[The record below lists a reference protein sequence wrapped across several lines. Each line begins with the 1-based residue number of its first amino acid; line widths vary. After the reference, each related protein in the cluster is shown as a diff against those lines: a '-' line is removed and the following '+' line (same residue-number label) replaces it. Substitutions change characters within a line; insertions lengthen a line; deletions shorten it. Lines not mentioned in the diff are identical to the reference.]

1 MRRSWHF
8 RAELHSLQ
16 LFPDGYSS
24 NPFVLRTPMTDPNAY
39 TVEITAPDIS
49 PYRKGNTGIDY
60 ATTIDSGKPGPHVM
74 LTALAHGNEICG
86 AIVLDELFRAGIRPL
101 HGKLTMMFCNVEAFE
116 RFDLVQ
122 PEASRW
128 VEEDFNRLWTAE
140 VLDGTR
146 NTADLR
152 RARVIRPLVDTADLL
167 LDIHS
172 MQHPSDP
179 LVLAGPLEKGRILA
193 AEVAYPALA
202 VCDAGHA
209 AGRRMRDYAA
219 FGDAASPKNAL
230 LVECG
235 QHWAK
240 QTVTVAR
247 ETTLRFLA
255 RFGIIDPERGPFRFA
270 ESPLTQK
277 TVEVTHPVTITAE
290 AFRFA
295 RPFTG
300 LEVIAEAGTL
310 IGLDGESEVRTPY
323 DDCVL
328 VMPSK
333 RLYRGQTA
341 VRMGRF
347 VAMH

>member
-1 MRRSWHF
+1 
-8 RAELHSLQ
+8 
-16 LFPDGYSS
+16 
-24 NPFVLRTPMTDPNAY
+24 
-39 TVEITAPDIS
+39 
-49 PYRKGNTGIDY
+49 
-60 ATTIDSGKPGPHVM
+60 
-74 LTALAHGNEICG
+74 
-86 AIVLDELFRAGIRPL
+86 
-101 HGKLTMMFCNVEAFE
+101 MFCNVEAFE
-116 RFDLVQ
+116 RFDLAQ

-128 VEEDFNRLWTAE
+128 VEEDFNRVWTAE
-140 VLDGTR
+140 VLDGPR

-152 RARVIRPLVDTADLL
+152 RARIIRPLVDTADLL

-270 ESPLTQK
+270 ETPLPQK

-290 AFRFA
+290 VFRFA

-300 LEVIAEAGTL
+300 LEVVEKAGTL
-310 IGLDGESEVRTPY
+310 IGWDGEREVHTPY
-323 DDCVL
+323 DNCVL

>member
-1 MRRSWHF
+1 
-8 RAELHSLQ
+8 
-16 LFPDGYSS
+16 
-24 NPFVLRTPMTDPNAY
+24 MTDPNAY
-39 TVEITAPDIS
+39 TVEISAPDIS
-49 PYRKGNTGIDY
+49 PYRKGNTGIEY

-74 LTALAHGNEICG
+74 ITALAHGNEICG
-86 AIVLDELFRAGIRPL
+86 AIVLDELLRADIRPL
-101 HGKLTMMFCNVEAFE
+101 HGKLTLMFCNVEAFE
-116 RFDLVQ
+116 RFDLAQ

-128 VEEDFNRLWTAE
+128 VEEDFNRVWTAE
-140 VLDGTR
+140 VLDGPR
-146 NTADLR
+146 STADLR

-193 AEVAYPALA
+193 AEVGYPALA

-219 FGDAASPKNAL
+219 FGDTASPKNAL

-240 QTVTVAR
+240 QTVNVAR

>member
-1 MRRSWHF
+1 
-8 RAELHSLQ
+8 
-16 LFPDGYSS
+16 
-24 NPFVLRTPMTDPNAY
+24 MTDPNAY
-39 TVEITAPDIS
+39 TVEIAPPDIS
-49 PYRKGNTGIDY
+49 RYRNGNTGVEY
-60 ATTIDSGKPGPHVM
+60 ATTLDSGKPGPHVM

-86 AIVLDELFRAGIRPL
+86 AIVLDELLRAGIRPL
-101 HGKLTMMFCNVEAFE
+101 CGKLTLVFCNVAAFE
-116 RFDLVQ
+116 RFDPDQ

-140 VLDGTR
+140 VLDGPR
-146 NTADLR
+146 DSIDLR
-152 RARVIRPLVDTADLL
+152 RARIIRPLADSADLL

-179 LVLAGPLEKGRILA
+179 LLLAGPLAKGRLLA
-193 AEVAYPALA
+193 SEVGYPALA

-235 QHWAK
+235 QHWARR
-240 QTVTVAR
+240 TVEVAR

-255 RFGIIDPERGPFRFA
+255 RCGIIDPERGPLRFA
-270 ESPLTQK
+270 EVPLAQK

-290 AFRFA
+290 VFRFA
-295 RPFTG
+295 RAFTG
-300 LEVIAEAGTL
+300 LEVVEQAGTL
-310 IGLDGESEVRTPY
+310 IGWDGDREVRTPY
-323 DDCVL
+323 DHCVL

-341 VRMGRF
+341 VRLGRF
-347 VAMH
+347 VSVR

>member
-1 MRRSWHF
+1 
-8 RAELHSLQ
+8 
-16 LFPDGYSS
+16 
-24 NPFVLRTPMTDPNAY
+24 MTDPNAY
-39 TVEITAPDIS
+39 TVEISAPDIS

-60 ATTIDSGKPGPHVM
+60 ATTIDSGKTGPHVM
-74 LTALAHGNEICG
+74 ITALAHGNEICG
-86 AIVLDELFRAGIRPL
+86 AIVLDELLRADIRPL
-101 HGKLTMMFCNVEAFE
+101 HGKLTLMFCNVEAFE
-116 RFDLVQ
+116 RFDLAQ

-128 VEEDFNRLWTAE
+128 VEEDFNRVWTAE
-140 VLDGTR
+140 VLDGPR
-146 NTADLR
+146 STADLR

-193 AEVAYPALA
+193 AEVGYPALA

-219 FGDAASPKNAL
+219 FGDTASPKNAL

-240 QTVTVAR
+240 QTVNVAR

>member
-1 MRRSWHF
+1 
-8 RAELHSLQ
+8 
-16 LFPDGYSS
+16 
-24 NPFVLRTPMTDPNAY
+24 MTDPNAY
-39 TVEITAPDIS
+39 TVEIAQPDIS
-49 PYRKGNTGIDY
+49 PYRKGNTGIEY
-60 ATTIDSGKPGPHVM
+60 ATTFDSGKPGPHVM
-74 LTALAHGNEICG
+74 ITALAHGNEICG
-86 AIVLDELFRAGIRPL
+86 AIILDELFRAGIRPL
-101 HGKLTMMFCNVEAFE
+101 CGKLSLVFCNVAAFE
-116 RFDLVQ
+116 SFDPDQ

-140 VLDGTR
+140 VLDGPRDST
-146 NTADLR
+146 DLR
-152 RARVIRPLVDTADLL
+152 RARILRPLIDSADFL

-179 LVLAGPLEKGRILA
+179 LLLAGPLAKGRILA
-193 AEVAYPALA
+193 GEVGYPALA

-209 AGRRMRDYAA
+209 AGRRMRDYAG

-235 QHWAK
+235 QHWARR
-240 QTVTVAR
+240 TVEVAR

-270 ESPLTQK
+270 DTPLAQQ
-277 TVEVTHPVTITAE
+277 TVEVTHPVTITADV
-290 AFRFA
+290 FRFA

-300 LEVIAEAGTL
+300 LEVVEQAGTL
-310 IGLDGESEVRTPY
+310 IGWDGEREVRTPY
-323 DDCVL
+323 DHCVL

-347 VAMH
+347 VSGH

>member
-1 MRRSWHF
+1 
-8 RAELHSLQ
+8 
-16 LFPDGYSS
+16 
-24 NPFVLRTPMTDPNAY
+24 MTDPNAY
-39 TVEITAPDIS
+39 TVEISAPDIS

-74 LTALAHGNEICG
+74 ITALAHGNEICG
-86 AIVLDELFRAGIRPL
+86 AIVLDELLRADIRPL
-101 HGKLTMMFCNVEAFE
+101 HGKLTLMFCNVEAFE
-116 RFDLVQ
+116 RFDLAQ

-128 VEEDFNRLWTAE
+128 VEEDFNRVWTAE
-140 VLDGTR
+140 VLDGPR
-146 NTADLR
+146 STAELR

-193 AEVAYPALA
+193 AEVGYPALA

-219 FGDAASPKNAL
+219 FGDTASPKNAL

-240 QTVTVAR
+240 QTVNVAR

>member
-1 MRRSWHF
+1 
-8 RAELHSLQ
+8 
-16 LFPDGYSS
+16 
-24 NPFVLRTPMTDPNAY
+24 MTDPNAY
-39 TVEITAPDIS
+39 TVEIAQPDIS
-49 PYRKGNTGIDY
+49 PYRKGNTGIEY

-74 LTALAHGNEICG
+74 ITALAHGNEICG
-86 AIVLDELFRAGIRPL
+86 AIVLDELFRTNIRPL
-101 HGKLTMMFCNVEAFE
+101 HGKLSLVFCNVAAFDS
-116 RFDLVQ
+116 FDPAQ

-140 VLDGTR
+140 VLDGPR
-146 NTADLR
+146 DSADLR
-152 RARVIRPLVDTADLL
+152 RARILRPLIGSADLL

-179 LVLAGPLEKGRILA
+179 LVLAGPLAKGRILA
-193 AEVAYPALA
+193 AEVGYPALA

-209 AGRRMRDYAA
+209 AGKRMRDYAG

-240 QTVTVAR
+240 KTVGVAR

-255 RFGIIDPERGPFRFA
+255 RFGVIDPEQGPLRFA
-270 ESPLTQK
+270 EVPLPQK
-277 TVEVTHPVTITAE
+277 AVEVTHPVTITAE
-290 AFRFA
+290 VFRFA
-295 RPFTG
+295 RVFTG
-300 LEVIAEAGTL
+300 LEVIAKAGTL
-310 IGLDGESEVRTPY
+310 IGWDGDREVRTPY
-323 DDCVL
+323 DNCVL

-341 VRMGRF
+341 VRLGRF
-347 VAMH
+347 VAAH

>member
-1 MRRSWHF
+1 
-8 RAELHSLQ
+8 
-16 LFPDGYSS
+16 
-24 NPFVLRTPMTDPNAY
+24 
-39 TVEITAPDIS
+39 
-49 PYRKGNTGIDY
+49 
-60 ATTIDSGKPGPHVM
+60 
-74 LTALAHGNEICG
+74 
-86 AIVLDELFRAGIRPL
+86 
-101 HGKLTMMFCNVEAFE
+101 
-116 RFDLVQ
+116 
-122 PEASRW
+122 RW
-128 VEEDFNRLWTAE
+128 VEEDFNRVWTAE
-140 VLDGTR
+140 VLDGPR
-146 NTADLR
+146 STADLR

-193 AEVAYPALA
+193 AEVGYPALA

-219 FGDAASPKNAL
+219 FGDTASPKNAL

-240 QTVTVAR
+240 QTVNVAR

>member
-1 MRRSWHF
+1 
-8 RAELHSLQ
+8 
-16 LFPDGYSS
+16 
-24 NPFVLRTPMTDPNAY
+24 MTDPNAY
-39 TVEITAPDIS
+39 TVEIAQPDIT

-60 ATTIDSGKPGPHVM
+60 ATTLDSAKPGPHVM
-74 LTALAHGNEICG
+74 VTALAHGNEICG

-101 HGKLTMMFCNVEAFE
+101 CGKLTLMFCNVAAFE
-116 RFDLVQ
+116 RFDPGQ

-128 VEEDFNRLWTAE
+128 VEEDFNRVWTAE
-140 VLDGTR
+140 VLDGPR
-146 NTADLR
+146 DSVDLR
-152 RARVIRPLVDTADLL
+152 RARVIRPLVDTADFL

-172 MQHPSDP
+172 MQHPSEP
-179 LVLAGPLEKGRILA
+179 LLLAGPLVKGRMLA
-193 AEVAYPALA
+193 GEVGYPALA

-219 FGDAASPKNAL
+219 FGDEASPKNAL

-235 QHWAK
+235 QHWARR
-240 QTVTVAR
+240 TVDVAR

-255 RFGIIDPERGPFRFA
+255 RFGIIDPEQGPLRFA
-270 ESPLTQK
+270 DTLPVQK
-277 TVEVTHPVTITAE
+277 MVAVTHPVTITAD

-295 RPFTG
+295 RVFTG
-300 LEVIAEAGTL
+300 LEVIQQAGTL
-310 IGLDGESEVRTPY
+310 IGWDGEREVRTPY

-341 VRMGRF
+341 VRLGRF
-347 VAMH
+347 VAGR

>member
-1 MRRSWHF
+1 
-8 RAELHSLQ
+8 
-16 LFPDGYSS
+16 
-24 NPFVLRTPMTDPNAY
+24 MTDPNAY
-39 TVEITAPDIS
+39 TVEIAAPDIS

-60 ATTIDSGKPGPHVM
+60 ATTIDSGRPGPHVM

-101 HGKLTMMFCNVEAFE
+101 CGRLTLVFCNVAAFE
-116 RFDLVQ
+116 RFDVAK
-122 PEASRW
+122 PEDSRW
-128 VEEDFNRLWTAE
+128 VEEDFNRVWTAE
-140 VLDGTR
+140 VLDGPRDTV
-146 NTADLR
+146 DLR
-152 RARVIRPLVDTADLL
+152 RAREIRPLVDSADLL

-179 LVLAGPLEKGRILA
+179 LLLAGPLAKGRALA
-193 AEVAYPALA
+193 AEIGYPALA

-235 QHWAK
+235 QHWARR
-240 QTVTVAR
+240 TVEVAR

-270 ESPLTQK
+270 DTPLAQK

-290 AFRFA
+290 TFRFA
-295 RPFTG
+295 RSFTG
-300 LEVIAEAGTL
+300 LEVVKEAGTL
-310 IGLDGESEVRTPY
+310 IGWDGEREVRTPY

-341 VRMGRF
+341 VRLGRF
-347 VAMH
+347 VAGR

>member
-1 MRRSWHF
+1 
-8 RAELHSLQ
+8 
-16 LFPDGYSS
+16 
-24 NPFVLRTPMTDPNAY
+24 MTDPNAY
-39 TVEITAPDIS
+39 TVEIAQPDIT
-49 PYRKGNTGIDY
+49 PYRKGNTGIEY
-60 ATTIDSGKPGPHVM
+60 ATTLDSGKPGPHVM
-74 LTALAHGNEICG
+74 ITALAHGNEICG
-86 AIVLDELFRAGIRPL
+86 AIILDELFRAGIRPL
-101 HGKLTMMFCNVEAFE
+101 CGKLSLVFCNVAAFE
-116 RFDLVQ
+116 SFDPDQ

-140 VLDGTR
+140 VLDGPR
-146 NTADLR
+146 DSVDLR
-152 RARVIRPLVDTADLL
+152 RARILRPLIDSADLL

-179 LVLAGPLEKGRILA
+179 LVLAGPLAKGRILA
-193 AEVAYPALA
+193 GEVGYPALA

-209 AGRRMRDYAA
+209 AGRRMRDYAG

-240 QTVTVAR
+240 RTVEVAR

-270 ESPLTQK
+270 DTPLTQQ
-277 TVEVTHPVTITAE
+277 TVEVTHPVTIEAE
-290 AFRFA
+290 VFRFA
-295 RPFTG
+295 RVFTG
-300 LEVIAEAGTL
+300 LEVVEQAGTL
-310 IGLDGESEVRTPY
+310 IGWDGEREVRTPY
-323 DDCVL
+323 DHCVL

-347 VAMH
+347 VSSH

>member
-1 MRRSWHF
+1 MTKT
-8 RAELHSLQ
+8 A
-16 LFPDGYSS
+16 
-24 NPFVLRTPMTDPNAY
+24 MTDPNAY
-39 TVEITAPDIS
+39 TVEISAPDIS
-49 PYRKGNTGIDY
+49 PYRKGNTGIEY

-86 AIVLDELFRAGIRPL
+86 AIVLDELFRGDIRPL
-101 HGKLTMMFCNVEAFE
+101 CGKLTMVFCNVEAFE
-116 RFDLVQ
+116 RFDLTQ

-128 VEEDFNRLWTAE
+128 VEEDFNRVWTAE
-140 VLDGTR
+140 VLDGPR
-146 NTADLR
+146 DTADLR

-193 AEVAYPALA
+193 AEVGYPALA

-240 QTVTVAR
+240 HTVDVAR
-247 ETTLRFLA
+247 ETTLRFLT
-255 RFGIIDPERGPFRFA
+255 RCGIIDPERGPFRFA
-270 ESPLTQK
+270 GAPPAQK

-295 RPFTG
+295 RIFTG
-300 LEVIAEAGTL
+300 LEVIKEAGTL
-310 IGLDGESEVRTPY
+310 IGWDGEREVRTPY

-341 VRMGRF
+341 VRMGHF

>member
-1 MRRSWHF
+1 
-8 RAELHSLQ
+8 
-16 LFPDGYSS
+16 
-24 NPFVLRTPMTDPNAY
+24 MTDPNAY
-39 TVEITAPDIS
+39 TVEIAAPDIS
-49 PYRKGNTGIDY
+49 PWRRGNTGTEY

-74 LTALAHGNEICG
+74 ITALAHGNEICG
-86 AIVLDELFRAGIRPL
+86 AIVIDELFRADIRPL
-101 HGKLTMMFCNVEAFE
+101 RGKLSLVFCNVAAFE
-116 RFDLVQ
+116 RFDLAN

-128 VEEDFNRLWTAE
+128 VEEDFNRVWTDE
-140 VLDGTR
+140 VLDGPR
-146 NTADLR
+146 DTADLR
-152 RARVIRPLVDTADLL
+152 RARILRPLIGSADLL

-179 LVLAGPLEKGRILA
+179 LLLAGPLAKGRILA
-193 AEVAYPALA
+193 AEIGYPALA

-209 AGRRMRDYAA
+209 AGRRMRDYAG

-240 QTVTVAR
+240 RTVEVAR

-255 RFGIIDPERGPFRFA
+255 RFGIIDPEQGPFRFTDT
-270 ESPLTQK
+270 PLPQK

-290 AFRFA
+290 VFRFA
-295 RPFTG
+295 RVFRG
-300 LEVIAEAGTL
+300 LEVVGKAGTL
-310 IGLDGESEVRTPY
+310 VGWDGDREVRTPY

-341 VRMGRF
+341 VRLGRF
-347 VAMH
+347 VAVH

>member
-1 MRRSWHF
+1 
-8 RAELHSLQ
+8 
-16 LFPDGYSS
+16 
-24 NPFVLRTPMTDPNAY
+24 MTDPNAY
-39 TVEITAPDIS
+39 TVEIARPDIS
-49 PYRKGNTGIDY
+49 PWRKGNTGIEY

-74 LTALAHGNEICG
+74 ITALAHGNEICG
-86 AIVLDELFRAGIRPL
+86 AIVLDELLRACIRPL
-101 HGKLTMMFCNVEAFE
+101 QGKLTLLFCNIAAFE
-116 RFDLVQ
+116 RFDPDQ

-128 VEEDFNRLWTAE
+128 VEEDFNRVWTTE
-140 VLDGTR
+140 VLDGPR
-146 NTADLR
+146 NTVDLQ
-152 RARVIRPLVDTADLL
+152 RARIIRPLIDSADLL

-179 LVLAGPLEKGRILA
+179 LLLAGPLAKGRVLA
-193 AEVAYPALA
+193 TEVGYPALA
-202 VCDAGHA
+202 VCDSGHA
-209 AGRRMRDYAA
+209 AGRRMRDYAG

-240 QTVTVAR
+240 RTVEVAR

-270 ESPLTQK
+270 DTLPAQK

-290 AFRFA
+290 VFRFA
-295 RPFTG
+295 RVFRG
-300 LEVIAEAGTL
+300 LEVIGQAGTL
-310 IGLDGESEVRTPY
+310 IGWDGEREVRTPY

-341 VRMGRF
+341 VRLGRF
-347 VAMH
+347 VSAR

>member
-1 MRRSWHF
+1 
-8 RAELHSLQ
+8 
-16 LFPDGYSS
+16 
-24 NPFVLRTPMTDPNAY
+24 MTDPYAY
-39 TVEITAPDIS
+39 TVEISAPDIS
-49 PYRKGNTGIDY
+49 PYRKGNTGIEY
-60 ATTIDSGKPGPHVM
+60 ATTLDSGKAGPHV
-74 LTALAHGNEICG
+74 LITALAHGNEICG
-86 AIVLDELFRAGIRPL
+86 AIVLDELMRGGIRPL
-101 HGKLTMMFCNVEAFE
+101 QGKLTLLFCNIAAFE
-116 RFDLVQ
+116 RFDVAN

-128 VEEDFNRLWTAE
+128 VEEDFNRVWTAE
-140 VLDGTR
+140 VLDGPR
-146 NTADLR
+146 DSADLR
-152 RARVIRPLVDTADLL
+152 RARIIRPLVDSADLL

-179 LVLAGPLEKGRILA
+179 LLLAGPLAKGRTLA
-193 AEVAYPALA
+193 AEIGYPALA

-235 QHWAK
+235 QHWARR
-240 QTVTVAR
+240 TVDCAR

-255 RFGIIDPERGPFRFA
+255 RFGLIDPERGPFRFA
-270 ESPLTQK
+270 EVPLAQK
-277 TVEVTHPVTITAE
+277 MVEVTHPVTITAE

-295 RPFTG
+295 RPFRG
-300 LEVIAEAGTL
+300 LEVVEQAGTL
-310 IGLDGESEVRTPY
+310 IGWDGDREVHTPY
-323 DDCVL
+323 DDCVM

-347 VAMH
+347 VTAH